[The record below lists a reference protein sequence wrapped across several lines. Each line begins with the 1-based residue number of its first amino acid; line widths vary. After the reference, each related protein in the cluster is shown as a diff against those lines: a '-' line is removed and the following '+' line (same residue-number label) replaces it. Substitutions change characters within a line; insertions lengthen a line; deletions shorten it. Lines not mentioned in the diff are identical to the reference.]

1 MSPARLQSVP
11 ALVLT
16 LAGLCCGR
24 TLHAQPVEPLAPLVV
39 TAARAPQAADTLPL
53 TVDVFSADELQ
64 DSPSLALD
72 DVLKGSA
79 AFSLFRR
86 SGSLTANPTAQGV
99 SLRGLAPSGTSRALV
114 LLDGVPLND
123 PFGGWV
129 AWSAVSRADLDR
141 VELVRGGGSG
151 AWGNAAL
158 GGTIQLLS
166 RPPAG
171 DSAEAGVTFGNYNT
185 RSADAEATRTAG
197 ANAVRVST
205 ELFSTDGVYLVQ
217 TPGPID
223 RPAESNHERVQ
234 ADLLHR
240 FGDSTT
246 LTVSTRYFAEDRGN
260 GTPLQTNMSH
270 TGFISA
276 ALNGAI
282 TPDTHWSAVAY
293 AQQQSFESSFSS
305 VNAARTAETPA
316 NNQFD
321 VPATAA
327 GAALTWT
334 HQAQNGSLTTA
345 GADTRWV
352 EGETRE
358 DYSYSAPAGGFT
370 RRRFAGGEQ
379 AFAGAFVQHEQVLP
393 NGLHA
398 SLGARVDYWRN
409 YDGHRLEKIS
419 ATGIITRDDHYA
431 ATDGVQFSPSA
442 GLVWQANH
450 LARFR
455 AAAYRGFR
463 VPTLNEYYRPFRVG
477 STVTEANPALGL
489 ETSTGAELGF
499 DLGSAQNGFTA
510 TGFVNELRGA
520 VTNVTLAQGPGNFP
534 LFGVLP
540 VGGIG
545 RQRQNID
552 AMRVPGL
559 ELGAHA
565 EPLATLRLEL
575 DYLLNVGRVT
585 SAPTAPG
592 LVGLRLAEVPR
603 HTLTARAVWRA
614 PASLRFNAQLR
625 WVSAQFEDDQ
635 NTLPLAAATVVDLG
649 VSHPLGRGGE
659 IFLAAENLFSARVET
674 GRTADGVVSIAP
686 PRLVHGGVR
695 WKW

>member
-1 MSPARLQSVP
+1 MNWSPPLRIP
-11 ALVLT
+11 ALILT
-16 LAGLCCGR
+16 LAGFFCGR
-24 TLHAQPVEPLAPLVV
+24 TLHAQATAELAPLVV
-39 TAARAPQAADTLPL
+39 TAARAPQAADSLPL
-53 TVDVFSADELQ
+53 AVEVFTADALH
-64 DSPSLALD
+64 DSPSPALD
-72 DVLKGSA
+72 DVLRGSA

-129 AWSAVSRADLDR
+129 PWSAVDRAGLER

-185 RSADAEATRTAG
+185 RSADAEVTRTAG
-197 ANAVRVST
+197 ADAVRVST
-205 ELFSTDGVYLVQ
+205 GLFSTDGVYLVQ
-217 TPGPID
+217 HPGPID

-234 ADLLHR
+234 ADLRHR
-240 FGDSTT
+240 FGDNTT

-260 GTPLQTNMSH
+260 GTPLQTNLSH

-276 ALNGAI
+276 ALNGTA
-282 TPDTHWSAVAY
+282 TPDNTWSAVAY
-293 AQQQSFESSFSS
+293 AQQQTFESSFSS
-305 VNAARTAETPA
+305 VNARRTAETPA
-316 NNQFD
+316 NNQYD

-334 HQAQNGSLTTA
+334 RQTQNGSTTTA

-358 DYSYSAPAGGFT
+358 DYSYSAPVGGFT

-379 AFAGAFVQHEQVLP
+379 AFAGAFVQHEQVLTD
-393 NGLHA
+393 GLHA
-398 SLGARVDYWRN
+398 SLGARLDYWRN
-409 YDGHRLEKIS
+409 YDGHRLEKIP
-419 ATGIITRDDHYA
+419 ATGVVTRDDHYA
-431 ATDGVQFSPSA
+431 PTDGVQFSPSA
-442 GLVWQANH
+442 GLVWQLNREF
-450 LARFR
+450 RFR
-455 AAAYRGFR
+455 AAGYRGFR

-489 ETSTGAELGF
+489 ETLAGAELGC
-499 DLGSAQNGFTA
+499 DAGSAQNGLSA
-510 TGFVNELRGA
+510 TGFVNELHGA

-540 VGGIG
+540 AGGIG
-545 RQRQNID
+545 RQRQNLD
-552 AMRVPGL
+552 LLRVPGL

-565 EPLATLRLEL
+565 TPWATLRLEL
-575 DYLLNVGRVT
+575 DYLLNAGHVT
-585 SAPTAPG
+585 SAPTAPA
-592 LVGLRLAEVPR
+592 LVGRRLAEVPR
-603 HTLTARAVWRA
+603 HTFTARAAWHA
-614 PASLRFNAQLR
+614 PAGLRWNVQLR

-649 VSHPLGRGGE
+649 VAHALGRGGE
-659 IFLAAENLFSARVET
+659 IFLAVENIFSVSVET
-674 GRTADGVVSIAP
+674 GRTADGVVSVGP